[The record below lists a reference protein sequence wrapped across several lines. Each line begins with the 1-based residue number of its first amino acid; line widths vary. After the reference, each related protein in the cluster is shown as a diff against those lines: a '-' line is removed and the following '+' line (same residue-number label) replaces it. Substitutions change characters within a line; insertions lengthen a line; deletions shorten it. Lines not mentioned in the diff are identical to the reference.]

1 MNLLFWIIMFFMS
14 LVQFLAYCNGI
25 KAQLEKQFIET
36 YNKAVKESLERAE
49 QEKINKFKNN

>member
-1 MNLLFWIIMFFMS
+1 MS

-49 QEKINKFKNN
+49 QEKINRFKNN